1 MCYVDLGNG
10 FNELLSGISSE
21 VTVYSIV
28 NTLCEL
34 ANVNRVQFTV
44 DGEPQDKY
52 GEMDS
57 FSSVLERKLDLVEQT
72 EQ

>member
-1 MCYVDLGNG
+1 M
-10 FNELLSGISSE
+10 
-21 VTVYSIV
+21 YSIV